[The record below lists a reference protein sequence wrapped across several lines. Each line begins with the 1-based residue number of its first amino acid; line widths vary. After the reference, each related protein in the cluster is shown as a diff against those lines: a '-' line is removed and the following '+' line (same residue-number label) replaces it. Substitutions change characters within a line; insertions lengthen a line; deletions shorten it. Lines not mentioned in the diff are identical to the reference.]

1 MFLKAQL
8 QSRLSKNQIIN
19 VAIEAVKS
27 PEILEELIYSLSD
40 KNIQA
45 VKNAAWIIGH
55 AGQLSPNLVE
65 KHLDTLFMCLQN
77 PAHPAVTRN
86 IVRILQYSQIPEVFQ
101 GRIYDLCF
109 QYIINPK
116 TPVAI
121 RAFSMT
127 ICAHISE
134 EHSELKNELAI
145 ALHDLYHHG
154 TPGIK
159 SRVRHTLKLLNT
171 NSNLSLG

>member
-8 QSRLSKNQIIN
+8 QSRLSKNQIMN
-19 VAIEAVKS
+19 VAYEAVKS
-27 PEILEELIYSLSD
+27 PEILDELIYSLSD

-45 VKNAAWIIGH
+45 VKNAAWIVGH
-55 AGQLSPNLVE
+55 SGQLNPNLHT
-65 KHLDTLFMCLQN
+65 KYLDKIITNLQY
-77 PAHPAVTRN
+77 PFHPAVSRN
-86 IVRILQYSQIPEVFQ
+86 LLRILQFIQIPEEFQ